1 MASDGCE
8 MAFLPWICFAI
19 LNTYNLWPIFPKPA
33 RLICS
38 LSFFMSKNMFMN
50 R

>member
-1 MASDGCE
+1 MVSGGCE
-8 MAFLPWICFAI
+8 MTFLPWICFII
-19 LNTYNLWPIFPKPA
+19 LNIYNLWPIFPKPA
-33 RLICS
+33 RPICS